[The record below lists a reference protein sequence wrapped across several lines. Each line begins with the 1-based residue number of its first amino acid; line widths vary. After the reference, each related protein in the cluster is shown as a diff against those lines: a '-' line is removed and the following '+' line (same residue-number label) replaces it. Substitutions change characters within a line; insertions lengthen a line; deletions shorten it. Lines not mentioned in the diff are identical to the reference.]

1 MTQRGHFL
9 RGRRKMRVEPD
20 QRRSRSGV
28 GFSAI
33 APSME
38 TSAAMQSLLKEI
50 GHTPLLWMLVFGP
63 AVLVAE
69 KPAPHSHTLLFVL
82 PVLAIVPLAA
92 LLSHATEAVAART
105 GDAVGGL
112 LNATLG
118 NLTELIIA
126 ITALRAGQYML
137 VKASIAGAI
146 VTNALFMLGASL
158 LLGGLRYHVQEYNR
172 AGAQLY
178 AGLLLMAT
186 VALLAPSAVAD
197 LDIAQGE
204 VVMRKLSVGLAIL
217 LIIAYAL
224 GLLFSLK
231 THKELF
237 TAAAHGEGEEYW
249 PIGLAVGTLLVVTVL
264 VALVSEIFVESVQKA
279 AETLGM
285 SPAFVGFII
294 VALVGAAAEM
304 AVAFSAARKNRL
316 DMSVS
321 IALGSASQI
330 ALFVAPVLVLLSYVV
345 GPKPMDLQ
353 FWPGAATMVMI
364 APVTA
369 TFITNSGRSAW
380 FIGALLVFIYV
391 IFAMT
396 LYVVPPGAHGPV

>member
-1 MTQRGHFL
+1 MN
-9 RGRRKMRVEPD
+9 P
-20 QRRSRSGV
+20 
-28 GFSAI
+28 
-33 APSME
+33 
-38 TSAAMQSLLKEI
+38 LLKEI
-50 GHTPLLWMLVFGP
+50 RHSPLLWLLVSVP
-63 AVLVAE
+63 VVIAAARI
-69 KPAPHSHTLLFVL
+69 APEAHTVLFVL
-82 PVLAIVPLAA
+82 AVLAIVPLAA
-92 LLSHATEAVAART
+92 LLSHATESVAEKT

-126 ITALRAGQYML
+126 VTALHAGQYML

-146 VTNALFMLGASL
+146 VTNSLFMLGASF
-158 LLGGLRYHVQEYNR
+158 LLGGLRHHVQDFNR
-172 AGAQLY
+172 AGGRLY
-178 AGLLLMAT
+178 SALLLMAT
-186 VALLAPSAVAD
+186 VALLSPAAVAD
-197 LDIAQGE
+197 LDLARGEAMAQ
-204 VVMRKLSVGLAIL
+204 RISVGLAVL
-217 LIIAYAL
+217 LILAYAL

-237 TAAAHGEGEEYW
+237 ASVDHGESGGITL
-249 PIGLAVGTLLVVTVL
+249 PIGVAVVTLLVVTVL
-264 VALVSEIFVESVQKA
+264 VAMVSEIFVESVQKA

-285 SPAFVGFII
+285 SPAFVGFIV

-304 AVAFSAARKNRL
+304 AVAFSAARRNRL

-353 FWPGAATMVMI
+353 FWPGAVTMVMI
-364 APVTA
+364 ASVIA
-369 TFITNSGRSAW
+369 SFITNSGRSAW
-380 FIGALLVFIYV
+380 FIGALLLFIYA

-396 LYVVPPGAHGPV
+396 LYMVPPGAHAPV

>member
-1 MTQRGHFL
+1 MRGVANTMNPLL
-9 RGRRKMRVEPD
+9 REVRD
-20 QRRSRSGV
+20 
-28 GFSAI
+28 
-33 APSME
+33 
-38 TSAAMQSLLKEI
+38 
-50 GHTPLLWMLVFGP
+50 TPLLWMLLFVP
-63 AVLVAE
+63 TVLIAAQVA
-69 KPAPHSHTLLFVL
+69 PTAHTFLFVL
-82 PVLAIVPLAA
+82 AVLAIVPLAA
-92 LLSHATEAVAART
+92 LLSHATEAVSEKT

-126 ITALRAGQYML
+126 VTALRAGEYML

-146 VTNALFMLGASL
+146 VTNSLFMLGASF

-172 AGAQLY
+172 AGGRMHSA
-178 AGLLLMAT
+178 LLLMAT
-186 VALLAPSAVAD
+186 IALLAPAAVSELD
-197 LDIAQGE
+197 LARGE
-204 VVMRKLSVGLAIL
+204 VMAQNFSAALAVL
-217 LIIAYAL
+217 LIVAYGL
-224 GLLFSLK
+224 SLLFSLK

-237 TAAAHGEGEEYW
+237 ASKDHGEAGEEKW
-249 PIGLAVGTLLVVTVL
+249 PINLAVGTLLVVTVL
-264 VALVSEIFVESVQKA
+264 VALVSEIFVESVQHA
-279 AETLGM
+279 ATTLGM

-353 FWPGAATMVMI
+353 FWPGAVTMVMI
-364 APVTA
+364 ATVTA
-369 TFITNSGRSAW
+369 TFVTNSGRSAW
-380 FIGALLVFIYV
+380 FIGALLIFIYI

-396 LYVVPPGAHGPV
+396 LYMVPPGSHGAA